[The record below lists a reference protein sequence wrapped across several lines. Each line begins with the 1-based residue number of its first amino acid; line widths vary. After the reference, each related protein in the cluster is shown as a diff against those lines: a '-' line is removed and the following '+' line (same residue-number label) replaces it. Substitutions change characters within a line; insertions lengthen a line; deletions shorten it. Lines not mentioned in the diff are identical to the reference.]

1 MTRIVFQDILNQ
13 LEELEVNELEELH
26 QIIEQYL
33 ATKEEYLKKTTF
45 HQALLTS
52 GLVKQIK
59 RPIYRQ
65 TSQEQLINLE
75 EKPISETIIEER
87 R

>member
-1 MTRIVFQDILNQ
+1 MASIVFQEILSR
-13 LEELEVNELEELH
+13 LEELEVNELQELNQVIRQYIANQEESC
-26 QIIEQYL
+26 QKV
-33 ATKEEYLKKTTF
+33 AF
-45 HQALLTS
+45 HEALLSS

-65 TSQEQLINLE
+65 TTQEQLIHLE
-75 EKPISETIIEER
+75 GKPISETIIEER